1 MVWGIVRFLGGHFL
15 DRKTEGQEFLDMQP
29 FVRKALRGE
38 RSLQPTAIG
47 VGPAPFFPR
56 RAREGA
62 MTRNGAS
69 GGLCWRSLRLDSQPY
84 VSQSV
89 NYDAVSWQRVQEPLL

>member
-1 MVWGIVRFLGGHFL
+1 MNFAVFFFHKSFCLYWRKVTKKSAKGVLQNPVSRDKVMVWGIVRFLGGHFL

-47 VGPAPFFPR
+47 VGPAP
-56 RAREGA
+56 
-62 MTRNGAS
+62 
-69 GGLCWRSLRLDSQPY
+69 
-84 VSQSV
+84 
-89 NYDAVSWQRVQEPLL
+89 LLPATSP